1 MQSQYVCWL
10 ELQAVDTIF
19 QAIIIQCFS
28 ALHFYYQIVPSL
40 FQSPF
45 RSVLGPLSFALKTP
59 HELYVHDASQ
69 CCQSDCTK

>member
-1 MQSQYVCWL
+1 M
-10 ELQAVDTIF
+10 IF

-69 CCQSDCTK
+69 CCQSDCTKLNIV

>member
-40 FQSPF
+40 FQFPF

-59 HELYVHDASQ
+59 HELYVRDASQ
-69 CCQSDCTK
+69 CCQSDCTE

>member
-40 FQSPF
+40 FQFPF
-45 RSVLGPLSFALKTP
+45 RGVLAVCPLTWR
-59 HELYVHDASQ
+59 VHMNVRPCFTMLSE
-69 CCQSDCTK
+69 